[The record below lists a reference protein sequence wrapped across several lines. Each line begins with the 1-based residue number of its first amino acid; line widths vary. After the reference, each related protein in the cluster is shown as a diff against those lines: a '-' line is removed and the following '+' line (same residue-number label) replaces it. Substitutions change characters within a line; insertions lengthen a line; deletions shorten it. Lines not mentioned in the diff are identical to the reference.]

1 MKKNNGLPQ
10 DYYSQ
15 RNNEYKKTINGKY
28 GRTSAGATT
37 MCNLTALCE
46 GFDIA
51 GWVFP
56 LSDTDKYTQAEDRLM
71 DFTIKEAEKP
81 DSWFAQKMPALW
93 RDWIINGATFNN
105 STNDWEEPYWPN
117 EIHVVMAH
125 YVNEWFGCSRADT
138 FVENCSIHKIVY
150 QLYNGIPVPI
160 SVKFGALNHIILL
173 TGFENDL
180 TEPDTRVALTD
191 ISKPLKIKNFIYDDP
206 YGAFDWKT
214 KTYPVNR
221 GTGND
226 QILTY
231 DQFLACAK
239 PFDKKGAKYAHI
251 IAKPAA
257 TV

>member
-1 MKKNNGLPQ
+1 
-10 DYYSQ
+10 
-15 RNNEYKKTINGKY
+15 
-28 GRTSAGATT
+28 
-37 MCNLTALCE
+37 MCNYTTLCE

-51 GWVFP
+51 GWMFP
-56 LSDTDKYTQAEDRLM
+56 SSDTDEYTQAEDRLM
-71 DFTIKEAEKP
+71 DFTVKEAEKP

-105 STNDWEEPYWPN
+105 RTNKWEEPYWPN
-117 EIHVVMAH
+117 EIHAVMAH
-125 YVNEWFGCSRADT
+125 YINEWFGCSHADT
-138 FVENCSIHKIVY
+138 FVENCSIHKIVG
-150 QLYNGIPVPI
+150 QLYDGIPVPI
-160 SVKFGALNHIILL
+160 SVKFGSLNHIILL

-180 TEPDTRVALTD
+180 TELDTKVALAD
-191 ISKPLKIKNFIYDDP
+191 MLKPLKIKNFIYDDP

-239 PFDKKGAKYAHI
+239 PFDQKGAKYAHI